1 MARSVLES
9 NDPAFDETLWRE
21 YLDREHFQVNF

>member
-9 NDPAFDETLWRE
+9 NDPAFDEGRWRE
-21 YLDREHFQVNF
+21 YLDRVHIPMAS